1 MLKRCLWNWIAI
13 PIGVSILGFLPLI
26 VVDIADLGLMS
37 WFLSYSIFWLTIS
50 GLMVIIVLFF

>member
-13 PIGVSILGFLPLI
+13 PIGVSVLGFLPLI
-26 VVDIADLGLMS
+26 VVDIAALGLMR